1 MRIVLSIGAALF
13 VAACATSSTP
23 VGGTCETRANAEL
36 TALKAAIQTSEQNI
50 ERGFAMVRQL
60 DPATGQVTEVQVPVN
75 TARERQNLANL
86 NAGLGPV
93 QAEANAAVTAC
104 G

>member
-1 MRIVLSIGAALF
+1 MRIVLSIGAAVF

-36 TALKAAIQTSEQNI
+36 TALKAAIQTSEQNLA
-50 ERGFAMVRQL
+50 RGYALVRQL
-60 DPATGQVTEVQVPVN
+60 DPATGQVTEVQASVN
-75 TARERQNLANL
+75 SAKERQNLSNMQ
-86 NAGLGPV
+86 GRLGSV
-93 QAEANAAVTAC
+93 QAEADAGVAAC

>member
-1 MRIVLSIGAALF
+1 MRIVLSIGAALL

-50 ERGFAMVRQL
+50 ARGFAMVRQL
-60 DPATGQVTEVQVPVN
+60 DPATGQVTEVQAPIN
-75 TARERQNLANL
+75 AASERQNLANL
-86 NAGLGPV
+86 QGRLGPV
-93 QAEANAAVTAC
+93 QAEAAAAVAAC

>member
-50 ERGFAMVRQL
+50 ERGYEMVRQF
-60 DPATGQVTEVQVPVN
+60 DPATGQVTKVQTPIN
-75 TARERQNLANL
+75 AARERQNLANL
-86 NAGLGPV
+86 QGRLGPV
-93 QAEANAAVTAC
+93 QASAAAAVAAC

>member
-13 VAACATSSTP
+13 VTACATSSTP

-36 TALKAAIQTSEQNI
+36 TALKAAIQTSGQNL
-50 ERGFAMVRQL
+50 ERGYAMVRQL
-60 DPATGQVTEVQVPVN
+60 DPASGQVIEVQAPVN
-75 TARERQNLANL
+75 AARERQNLANL
-86 NAGLGPV
+86 QGRLGPV
-93 QAEANAAVTAC
+93 QAEAAAAVAAC